1 MDLINNM
8 KFLHLILII
17 FFASCSV
24 TSQESENKLH
34 LSNVELLDDIM
45 KEHDKLM
52 LEMKNIKN
60 IKSSLLEIDG
70 IEEDNEAI
78 KNLDIARMSMM
89 NFMKDFS
96 NEFSFD
102 KYPMDKKTHDN
113 LEGID
118 LLQVNNK
125 LNEFKKSI
133 DDVSEKFETSMSS
146 GQKILDGIE

>member
-1 MDLINNM
+1 M
-8 KFLHLILII
+8 KYIFVLFILI
-17 FFASCSV
+17 SCS
-24 TSQESENKLH
+24 NNNNLH

-45 KEHDKLM
+45 KEHDDLM

-60 IKSSLLEIDG
+60 IKTNLLEIDG

-125 LNEFKKSI
+125 LNEFKKNI
-133 DDVSEKFETSMSS
+133 NDVSEKFETSMSS

>member
-1 MDLINNM
+1 
-8 KFLHLILII
+8 
-17 FFASCSV
+17 
-24 TSQESENKLH
+24 
-34 LSNVELLDDIM
+34 
-45 KEHDKLM
+45 M
-52 LEMKNIKN
+52 LIKN
-60 IKSSLLEIDG
+60 IKTNLLEIDG
-70 IEEDNEAI
+70 IEENNEAI

-102 KYPMDKKTHDN
+102 EYPMDKKTHDN

-118 LLQVNNK
+118 LLHVNNK

-133 DDVSEKFETSMSS
+133 DDVSEKFEKSMSS

>member
-1 MDLINNM
+1 MKYISVLFVLI
-8 KFLHLILII
+8 
-17 FFASCSV
+17 SCS
-24 TSQESENKLH
+24 NNNNLH

-45 KEHDKLM
+45 KEHDDLM

-60 IKSSLLEIDG
+60 IKTNLLEIDG

-133 DDVSEKFETSMSS
+133 DNVSEKFETSMSS

>member
-1 MDLINNM
+1 MRYIFTLFVLI
-8 KFLHLILII
+8 
-17 FFASCSV
+17 SCSNNN
-24 TSQESENKLH
+24 SLH
-34 LSNVELLDDIM
+34 QSNVELLDDIM
-45 KEHDKLM
+45 KEHDELM
-52 LEMKNIKN
+52 LEMKNIKD
-60 IKSSLLEIDG
+60 IKSGLLEIDG
-70 IEEDNEAI
+70 IEEDNEAV
-78 KNLDIARMSMM
+78 KNLDVARMSMM

-125 LNEFKKSI
+125 LNEFMKSI
-133 DDVSEKFETSMSS
+133 NDVSEKFKISMSS

>member
-1 MDLINNM
+1 MKYIFVLFVLI
-8 KFLHLILII
+8 
-17 FFASCSV
+17 SCS
-24 TSQESENKLH
+24 NNNNLH

-45 KEHDKLM
+45 KEHDELM

-60 IKSSLLEIDG
+60 IKTNLLEIDG

>member
-1 MDLINNM
+1 MKYIFVLFVLI
-8 KFLHLILII
+8 
-17 FFASCSV
+17 SCS
-24 TSQESENKLH
+24 NNNNLH

-45 KEHDKLM
+45 KEHDDLM

-60 IKSSLLEIDG
+60 IKTNLLEIDG

-133 DDVSEKFETSMSS
+133 NDVSEKFETSMSS

>member
-1 MDLINNM
+1 MKYIFVLFVLI
-8 KFLHLILII
+8 
-17 FFASCSV
+17 SCS
-24 TSQESENKLH
+24 NNNNLH

-45 KEHDKLM
+45 KEHDDLM

-60 IKSSLLEIDG
+60 IKTNLLEIDG
-70 IEEDNEAI
+70 IEEDDEAI

-96 NEFSFD
+96 SEFSFD

>member
-1 MDLINNM
+1 MKYIFVLFVLI
-8 KFLHLILII
+8 
-17 FFASCSV
+17 SCS
-24 TSQESENKLH
+24 NNNNLH

-45 KEHDKLM
+45 KEHDDLM

-60 IKSSLLEIDG
+60 IKTNLLEIDG

-102 KYPMDKKTHDN
+102 KYPMDKKTYDN

>member
-1 MDLINNM
+1 MRYIYILFFLISCFNN
-8 KFLHLILII
+8 
-17 FFASCSV
+17 
-24 TSQESENKLH
+24 NDLH
-34 LSNVELLDDIM
+34 LSNVELLDDII
-45 KEHDKLM
+45 KEHDELM

-70 IEEDNEAI
+70 IEEDNETV

-102 KYPMDKKTHDN
+102 KYPMDKKTHEN

-125 LNEFKKSI
+125 LNDFKENI
-133 DDVSEKFETSMSS
+133 DDVSEKFETSLTSS
-146 GQKILDGIE
+146 QKILNGID

>member
-1 MDLINNM
+1 MRYIFTLFVLI
-8 KFLHLILII
+8 
-17 FFASCSV
+17 SCSNNN
-24 TSQESENKLH
+24 SLH
-34 LSNVELLDDIM
+34 QSNVELLDDIM
-45 KEHDKLM
+45 KEHDELM
-52 LEMKNIKN
+52 LEMKTIKD
-60 IKSSLLEIDG
+60 IKSGLLEIDG

-78 KNLDIARMSMM
+78 KNLDVARMSMM

-125 LNEFKKSI
+125 LNEFMKSI
-133 DDVSEKFETSMSS
+133 NDVSVKFKTSMSS
-146 GQKILDGIE
+146 GQKILNGIE

>member
-1 MDLINNM
+1 MKYIFVLFVLI
-8 KFLHLILII
+8 
-17 FFASCSV
+17 SCS
-24 TSQESENKLH
+24 NNNNLH

-45 KEHDKLM
+45 KEHDDLM

-60 IKSSLLEIDG
+60 IKTNLLEIDG
-70 IEEDNEAI
+70 IEVDNEAI
-78 KNLDIARMSMM
+78 KNLDIARMSMV

-125 LNEFKKSI
+125 LIEFKKSI

>member
-1 MDLINNM
+1 MRYIYILFFLI
-8 KFLHLILII
+8 
-17 FFASCSV
+17 SCS
-24 TSQESENKLH
+24 NNNDLH

-45 KEHDKLM
+45 KEHDELM

-70 IEEDNEAI
+70 IEEDNEAV

-89 NFMKDFS
+89 NFMKEFS

-102 KYPMDKKTHDN
+102 NYPMDKKTHEN

-125 LNEFKKSI
+125 LNDFKENI
-133 DDVSEKFETSMSS
+133 DDVSEKFEISLTS
-146 GQKILDGIE
+146 GQKILDGID

>member
-1 MDLINNM
+1 MRYIFTLFVLI
-8 KFLHLILII
+8 
-17 FFASCSV
+17 SCSNNN
-24 TSQESENKLH
+24 SLH
-34 LSNVELLDDIM
+34 QSNVELLDDIM
-45 KEHDKLM
+45 KEHDELM

-78 KNLDIARMSMM
+78 KNLDVARMSMM

-102 KYPMDKKTHDN
+102 KYPMDKKTHGN

-125 LNEFKKSI
+125 LNEFMKSI
-133 DDVSEKFETSMSS
+133 NDVSEKFKTSMSS

>member
-1 MDLINNM
+1 M
-8 KFLHLILII
+8 KYIYII
-17 FFASCSV
+17 FVLISCSNN
-24 TSQESENKLH
+24 NKLH

-45 KEHDKLM
+45 KEHDDLM

-60 IKSSLLEIDG
+60 IKTNLPEIDG
-70 IEEDNEAI
+70 IEEDNEAV

-118 LLQVNNK
+118 LLEVNNK

-133 DDVSEKFETSMSS
+133 DDVSEKFETSISS

>member
-1 MDLINNM
+1 M
-8 KFLHLILII
+8 KYIFVLFILI
-17 FFASCSV
+17 SCS
-24 TSQESENKLH
+24 NNNNLH
-34 LSNVELLDDIM
+34 LSNVELLYDIM
-45 KEHDKLM
+45 KEHDDLM

-60 IKSSLLEIDG
+60 IKTNLLEIDG